1 MAKFLQLEITSVC
14 TDIMSFLTYQLGTTL
29 EYFHIPGWSWYWINT
44 KEHLLQKIDEENR
57 PHAGLAQ
64 EIGFG
69 SAYLCSLP
77 WLVKGALHLQKKRV

>member
-1 MAKFLQLEITSVC
+1 LS
-14 TDIMSFLTYQLGTTL
+14 TYIYQAG
-29 EYFHIPGWSWYWINT
+29 PGIGSNT
-44 KEHLLQKIDEENR
+44 KEHLLEKIDEENR

-77 WLVKGALHLQKKRV
+77 WLVKGAVHLHQKECNKLDLTGAQCFGLAHHNDD